1 MMRNALFY
9 GMTILI
15 WGSTWLAITFQL
27 GHVDP
32 MVSVAYRFSLA
43 AVLLLLWCWVR
54 RLPMGFSLGEHLAM
68 AAQGV
73 FLFAVNYWLFYLA
86 ELHIASGLA
95 AVIFS
100 TVMVMNVLNG
110 ALFLKSPIDM
120 KVVAGGALGLVG
132 IGLVFRPE
140 LSSFHFGDSGARGL
154 LLCFVATYLA
164 SLGNILSAR
173 NQRQGLPV
181 VQTNAIGMMYG
192 ALLMLGLS
200 LLLGRSFAFEMT
212 GTYVGSL
219 VYLAVFG
226 SIIAFGCYLSLVG
239 RIGADRAA
247 YATLVFPVVALV
259 ISTIWEGYR
268 WSGSAFC
275 GVALILL
282 GNLLLL
288 KRRSVPTGKAG
299 ENREGDEVIGLR
311 HGNGFQE

>member
-1 MMRNALFY
+1 MEAMKNAMFY

-27 GHVDP
+27 GRIDP

-43 AVLLLLWCWVR
+43 AVLLMCWCR
-54 RLPMGFSLGEHLAM
+54 LRGLPMRFSGREHLAM
-68 AAQGV
+68 AVQGV
-73 FLFAVNYWLFYLA
+73 FLFALNYWLFYLA

-100 TVMVMNVLNG
+100 TVMVMNVVNG
-110 ALFLKSPIDM
+110 ALFLKRPMDM

-140 LSSFHFGDSGARGL
+140 LAAFHWGDSGAKGL
-154 LLCFVATYLA
+154 LICFAATYLA

-173 NQRQGLPV
+173 NQAHGLPV
-181 VQTNAIGMMYG
+181 VQTNAFGMMYG
-192 ALLMLGLS
+192 ALLMLALAS
-200 LLLGRSFAFEMT
+200 LLGRSFAFEWT
-212 GTYVGSL
+212 GAYVGSL
-219 VYLAVFG
+219 VYLSVFG

-247 YATLVFPVVALV
+247 YATLIFPVVALV
-259 ISTIWEGYR
+259 ISTIFEGYH
-268 WSGSAFC
+268 WSASAFG

-288 KRRSVPTGKAG
+288 KRKPVAPAEPALSQPAQALG
-299 ENREGDEVIGLR
+299 EA
-311 HGNGFQE
+311 

>member
-1 MMRNALFY
+1 MRNVLFY
-9 GMTILI
+9 LMTILI

-27 GHVDP
+27 GSVDP

-43 AVLLLLWCWVR
+43 TVLLLLWCWVR
-54 RLPMGFSLGEHLAM
+54 RLRMRFTMGEHLAM
-68 AAQGV
+68 ATQGV
-73 FLFAVNYWLFYLA
+73 FLFGVNYWLFYLA

-100 TVMVMNVLNG
+100 TVMVMNVING
-110 ALFLKSPIDM
+110 AIFLKSPIDM

-132 IGLVFRPE
+132 IGLVFQPE
-140 LSSFHFGDSGARGL
+140 LTSFHLGDSGAKGL
-154 LLCFVATYLA
+154 LFCFVATYLA
-164 SLGNILSAR
+164 SIGNILSAR
-173 NQRQGLPV
+173 NQAHGLPV
-181 VQTNAIGMMYG
+181 VQTNAYGMMYG

-200 LLLGRSFAFEMT
+200 AILGRSFVFEVS
-212 GTYVGSL
+212 GLYVGAM

-226 SIIAFGCYLSLVG
+226 SIVAFGCYLSLVG

-259 ISTIWEGYR
+259 ISTIWEGYQ
-268 WSGSAFC
+268 WSTPAFC

-288 KRRSVPTGKAG
+288 NRKAG
-299 ENREGDEVIGLR
+299 NKKPEELHSTLAEPVTDAN
-311 HGNGFQE
+311 

>member
-1 MMRNALFY
+1 MRNVMFY
-9 GMTILI
+9 VMTILI

-27 GHVDP
+27 GRIDP
-32 MVSVAYRFSLA
+32 MVSVTYRFSLA
-43 AVLLLLWCWVR
+43 AVLLLLWCALR
-54 RLPMGFSLGEHLAM
+54 RLPMGFTWKEHLAM

-73 FLFAVNYWLFYLA
+73 FLFALNYWLFYLA

-100 TVMVMNVLNG
+100 TVMVMNVVNG
-110 ALFLKSPIDM
+110 AVFLKSPVDAR
-120 KVVAGGALGLVG
+120 VVAGGALGLVG

-140 LSSFHFGDSGARGL
+140 LTSFHFGDSGAKGL
-154 LLCFVATYLA
+154 MLCFAATYLA
-164 SLGNILSAR
+164 SIGNILSAR
-173 NQRQGLPV
+173 NQKAGLPV
-181 VQTNAIGMMYG
+181 VQTNAFGMLYG

-200 LLLGRSFAFEMT
+200 ALLGRSFAFEMST
-212 GTYVGSL
+212 AYVGSL

-226 SIIAFGCYLSLVG
+226 SIVAFGCYLSLIG

-268 WSGSAFC
+268 WSGYAFS

-288 KRRSVPTGKAG
+288 NRKEEKKTCQAG
-299 ENREGDEVIGLR
+299 RAATSTATSPDTLTA
-311 HGNGFQE
+311 

>member
-1 MMRNALFY
+1 MRNVMFY
-9 GMTILI
+9 VMTILI

-27 GHVDP
+27 GSVDP

-43 AVLLLLWCWVR
+43 AVLLMVWCRVR
-54 RLPMGFSLGEHLAM
+54 RLSMRFTAGEHLAM

-73 FLFAVNYWLFYLA
+73 FLFALNYWLFYLA

-100 TVMVMNVLNG
+100 TVMVMNVING
-110 ALFLKSPIDM
+110 ALFLKTPIDM

-140 LSSFHFGDSGARGL
+140 LTSFHLGDSGAMGL

-164 SLGNILSAR
+164 SIGNILSAR
-173 NQRQGLPV
+173 NQKHGLPV
-181 VQTNAIGMMYG
+181 VQTNAFGMMYG

-200 LLLGRSFAFEMT
+200 AVLGRSFAFEMT
-212 GTYVGSL
+212 GAYVGSL
-219 VYLAVFG
+219 LYLAVFG
-226 SIIAFGCYLSLVG
+226 SIVAFGCYLSLVG

-259 ISTIWEGYR
+259 ISTIWEGYQ
-268 WSGSAFC
+268 WSASAFC

-282 GNLLLL
+282 GNVLLLQ
-288 KRRSVPTGKAG
+288 RRPAPPRNPGGCEAF
-299 ENREGDEVIGLR
+299 EEGTETQVA
-311 HGNGFQE
+311 

>member
-1 MMRNALFY
+1 MRNVMFY
-9 GMTILI
+9 VMTILI

-27 GHVDP
+27 GSVDP

-43 AVLLLLWCWVR
+43 AVLLMIWCRVR
-54 RLPMGFSLGEHLAM
+54 GLSMRFTAGEHLAM

-73 FLFAVNYWLFYLA
+73 FLFALNYWLFYLA

-100 TVMVMNVLNG
+100 TVMVMNVING
-110 ALFLKSPIDM
+110 ALFLKTPIDM

-140 LSSFHFGDSGARGL
+140 LTSFHLGDSGAMGL

-164 SLGNILSAR
+164 SIGNILSAR
-173 NQRQGLPV
+173 NQKHGLPV
-181 VQTNAIGMMYG
+181 VQTNAFGMMYG

-200 LLLGRSFAFEMT
+200 AVLGRSFAFEMT
-212 GTYVGSL
+212 GAYVGSL
-219 VYLAVFG
+219 LYLALFG
-226 SIIAFGCYLSLVG
+226 SIVAFGCYLSLVG

-259 ISTIWEGYR
+259 ISTIWEGYQ
-268 WSGSAFC
+268 WSASAFS

-282 GNLLLL
+282 GNVLLLQR
-288 KRRSVPTGKAG
+288 KAVPPR
-299 ENREGDEVIGLR
+299 NPEGCEAFEEGTETQVA
-311 HGNGFQE
+311 

>member
-1 MMRNALFY
+1 MRNVMFY
-9 GMTILI
+9 AMTILI

-27 GHVDP
+27 GSVDP
-32 MVSVAYRFSLA
+32 MVSVSYRFSLA

-54 RLPMGFSLGEHLAM
+54 GLPMRFTWGEHLAM
-68 AAQGV
+68 AAQGL

-100 TVMVMNVLNG
+100 TVMVMNVVNG

-140 LSSFHFGDSGARGL
+140 LASFHLGDSGAKGL

-164 SLGNILSAR
+164 SIGNILSAR
-173 NQRQGLPV
+173 NQKHGLPV

-200 LLLGRSFAFEMT
+200 WGLGRSFAFEVT
-212 GTYVGSL
+212 GAYVGSL

-226 SIIAFGCYLSLVG
+226 SIVAFGCYLSLVG

-259 ISTIWEGYR
+259 ISTVWEGYQ

-288 KRRSVPTGKAG
+288 KRKKAPV
-299 ENREGDEVIGLR
+299 ESRDPQAVLFQKDEVLSEA
-311 HGNGFQE
+311 N

>member
-1 MMRNALFY
+1 MFY
-9 GMTILI
+9 VMTILI

-27 GHVDP
+27 GSVDP

-43 AVLLLLWCWVR
+43 AVLLMIWCRVR
-54 RLPMGFSLGEHLAM
+54 GLSMRFTAGEHLAM

-73 FLFAVNYWLFYLA
+73 FLFALNYWLFYLA

-100 TVMVMNVLNG
+100 TVMVMNVING
-110 ALFLKSPIDM
+110 ALFLKTPIDM

-140 LSSFHFGDSGARGL
+140 LTSFHPGDSGAMGL

-164 SLGNILSAR
+164 SIGNILSAR
-173 NQRQGLPV
+173 NQKHGLPV
-181 VQTNAIGMMYG
+181 VQTNAFGMMYG

-200 LLLGRSFAFEMT
+200 AVLGRSFAFEMT
-212 GTYVGSL
+212 GAYVGSL
-219 VYLAVFG
+219 LYLALFG
-226 SIIAFGCYLSLVG
+226 SIVAFGCYLSLVG

-259 ISTIWEGYR
+259 ISTIWEGYQ
-268 WSGSAFC
+268 WSASAFS

-282 GNLLLL
+282 GNVLLLQR
-288 KRRSVPTGKAG
+288 KAVPPR
-299 ENREGDEVIGLR
+299 NPEGCEAFEEGTETQVA
-311 HGNGFQE
+311 

>member
-1 MMRNALFY
+1 MRNVMFY
-9 GMTILI
+9 VMTILI

-27 GHVDP
+27 GRVDP
-32 MVSVAYRFSLA
+32 MVSVSYRFSLA
-43 AVLLLLWCWVR
+43 AVLLLIWCRVR
-54 RLPMGFSLGEHLAM
+54 GLPMRFTAFEHLAM
-68 AAQGV
+68 TTQGV

-100 TVMVMNVLNG
+100 TVMVMNVVNG

-120 KVVAGGALGLVG
+120 KVVTGGALGLVG

-140 LSSFHFGDSGARGL
+140 LSSFHLGDSGAKGL
-154 LLCFVATYLA
+154 LFCFAATYLA
-164 SLGNILSAR
+164 SIGNILSAR
-173 NQRQGLPV
+173 NQAHGLPV
-181 VQTNAIGMMYG
+181 VQTNAFGMMYG

-200 LLLGRSFAFEMT
+200 VFLGRSFAFEMST
-212 GTYVGSL
+212 AYVGSL

-226 SIIAFGCYLSLVG
+226 SIVAFGCYLSLVG

-247 YATLVFPVVALV
+247 YATLVFPVVALI

-268 WSGSAFC
+268 WTGSAFS

-288 KRRSVPTGKAG
+288 NRKKG
-299 ENREGDEVIGLR
+299 EKKPGER
-311 HGNGFQE
+311 HPASAEPSTEANEAMTA